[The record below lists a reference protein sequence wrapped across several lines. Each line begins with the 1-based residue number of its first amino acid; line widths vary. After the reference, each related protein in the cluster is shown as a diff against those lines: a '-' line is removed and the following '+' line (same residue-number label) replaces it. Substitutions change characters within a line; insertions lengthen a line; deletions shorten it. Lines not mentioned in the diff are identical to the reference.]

1 MSVSAVRAGAVD
13 WSSSTATTAKEFH
26 QLGKALRQ
34 GNLDAAKDAYKAILK
49 NPPPNATW
57 NPEGSFAQLGKALAR
72 GDMAQ
77 ARSIATEAV
86 KEIRSSRQSLP
97 PMEDPVPA
105 GAETMATTGSTLDVT
120 A

>member
-13 WSSSTATTAKEFH
+13 GSSSTATTAKEFH

-57 NPEGSFAQLGKALAR
+57 NPDGAFAQLGKALTK

-77 ARSIATEAV
+77 ARSIASDAL
-86 KEIRSSRQSLP
+86 KELRASRQTVP
-97 PMEDPVPA
+97 PMQDPVPT
-105 GAETMATTGSTLDVT
+105 GAESMATTGGTLDVM